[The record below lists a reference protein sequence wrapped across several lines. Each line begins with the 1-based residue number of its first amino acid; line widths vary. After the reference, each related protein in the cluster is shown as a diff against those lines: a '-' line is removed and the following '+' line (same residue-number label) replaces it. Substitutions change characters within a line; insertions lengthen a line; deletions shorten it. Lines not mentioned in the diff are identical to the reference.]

1 MLIGTWPQ
9 RDDRADDS
17 QKIEPV
23 SRLEAETTTA
33 VKMPIGIESTWD
45 KFDNP
50 AQDGWETE
58 VLAQETKEQL
68 KILGA
73 LIVNSQQLDR
83 AKLATIIDRDFTCQ
97 PLLPT
102 ELTTAFDDG
111 YVMIE
116 RAKTG
121 MEAQAES
128 SDGAHY
134 RNRWTGGF
142 FTVAR

>member
-1 MLIGTWPQ
+1 MAFSTDGATSLGPGPKRVRFGGVKDWKFIGRTVATTLDTSNGFRQ
-9 RDDRADDS
+9 CIRA
-17 QKIEPV
+17 
-23 SRLEAETTTA
+23 
-33 VKMPIGIESTWD
+33 M
-45 KFDNP
+45 
-50 AQDGWETE
+50 
-58 VLAQETKEQL
+58 
-68 KILGA
+68 
-73 LIVNSQQLDR
+73 DR